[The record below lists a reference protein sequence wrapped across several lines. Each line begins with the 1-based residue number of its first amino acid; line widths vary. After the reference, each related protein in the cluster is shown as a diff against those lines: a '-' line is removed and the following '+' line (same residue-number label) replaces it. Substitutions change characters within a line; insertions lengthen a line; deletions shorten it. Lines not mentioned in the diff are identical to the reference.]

1 MKRTSICFCLLV
13 VSLASAFGQEQ
24 APSMRARQRGLR
36 GHAAR
41 AAQDTTAGS
50 AWSTDYELTP
60 DTGLISHSAVWDP
73 ATSVMIVFGGI
84 DAGAEETDTNAVL
97 LYNPAAASWT
107 PLNANGAP
115 GGPSA
120 RDSHTAVYD
129 SANNRMIVFGGLEF
143 SYAGTESFFN
153 DVWVLSNAN
162 GQGIPVWTQ
171 LSPSG
176 TPPAP
181 RCCQTAVYDA
191 ANNRMI
197 VFGGLGSDGEQL
209 FSDLWVLTNANG
221 LGGTPAWIQLTPTGT
236 LTADVEL
243 SSAVYDPVNNIMTLF
258 GGANLAETA
267 STNGVWTL
275 SHANGLGGHPR
286 WTNIVAPGAAGSPP
300 RRYGHTAVYDAAD
313 NRMIV
318 FGGAPAPDP
327 DGIGFNDVWVLAY
340 ANGLGGTPAWTKLK
354 PTGTPPAT
362 RWEHTAVYDAVNN
375 RMLVFAGDLADP
387 VYYLV
392 WILTGAN
399 GL

>member
-1 MKRTSICFCLLV
+1 MNRTYICFCLLA

-24 APSMRARQRGLR
+24 AQPMRLRLR
-36 GHAAR
+36 GRRGHSAR
-41 AAQDTTAGS
+41 AAQDPTGGP

-60 DTGLISHSAVWDP
+60 DTGLFSHSAVWDP

-97 LYNPAAASWT
+97 LYTPAAASWT
-107 PLNANGAP
+107 TLIANGAP

-129 SANNRMIVFGGLEF
+129 AANNRMIVFGGLEF
-143 SYAGTESFFN
+143 SPGIETFFN
-153 DVWVLSNAN
+153 DVWVLSDAN
-162 GQGIPVWTQ
+162 GQGSPVWTQ
-171 LSPSG
+171 LNPTG

-181 RCCQTAVYDA
+181 RCNQTAVYDA
-191 ANNRMI
+191 ANNRMT
-197 VFGGLGSDGEQL
+197 VFGGLGLNGEQL
-209 FSDLWVLTNANG
+209 FSDVWVLTHANG
-221 LGGTPAWIQLTPTGT
+221 IGGTPAWIQLTPAGS

-258 GGANLAETA
+258 GGANLAENA

-275 SHANGLGGHPR
+275 SHANGLGGRPR
-286 WTNIVAPGAAGSPP
+286 WTNIVAPGAAGSPA
-300 RRYGHTAVYDAAD
+300 RRYGHTAVYDAAN

-327 DGIGFNDVWVLAY
+327 DDIGFNDVWVLTY

-354 PTGTPPAT
+354 PSGTPPAT
-362 RWEHTAVYDAVNN
+362 RWQHTAVYDAVNN
-375 RMLVFAGDLADP
+375 RMLAFAGDLSDP
-387 VYYLV
+387 QYYLA
-392 WILTGAN
+392 WILSDAN

>member
-1 MKRTSICFCLLV
+1 
-13 VSLASAFGQEQ
+13 
-24 APSMRARQRGLR
+24 MRLRLHGLR
-36 GHAAR
+36 GHSVGVSPT
-41 AAQDTTAGS
+41 TTAGP
-50 AWSTDYELTP
+50 AWSTDYSLTQ
-60 DTGLISHSAVWDP
+60 DTGLFSQSAVWDP
-73 ATSVMIVFGGI
+73 VTSVMIVFGGVN
-84 DAGAEETDTNAVL
+84 AGAESTDTNNVL
-97 LYNPAAASWT
+97 IYNPAAAGWST
-107 PLNANGAP
+107 LIANGAP
-115 GGPSA
+115 GAPPA
-120 RDSHTAVYD
+120 RDSQSAVYD
-129 SANNRMIVFGGLEF
+129 SANSRMTVFGGFQL
-143 SYAGTESFFN
+143 SNAGTEAFFN

-162 GQGIPVWTQ
+162 GQGSPVWTQ

-181 RCCQTAVYDA
+181 RSNQTAVYDP

-197 VFGGLGSDGEQL
+197 VFGGLGADGEQL

-221 LGGTPAWIQLTPTGT
+221 LGGTPAWIQLTPGGS

-258 GGANLAETA
+258 GGANLAESA

-300 RRYGHTAVYDAAD
+300 RRYGHTAVYDEAN

-327 DGIGFNDVWVLAY
+327 AAIGFNDVWVLAY

-354 PTGTPPAT
+354 PSGTPPAT
-362 RWEHTAVYDAVNN
+362 RWQHTAVYDAVNN
-375 RMLVFAGDLADP
+375 RMLAFAGDLADP
-387 VYYLV
+387 VYFV
-392 WILTGAN
+392 AWILSGAN